1 MNQTNPENPLL
12 ATVAHRLGWFVRNPL
27 KGFSFI
33 VVLGALVWWF
43 TGDNDTTLARPLI
56 ANVDIGDIENA
67 VTAAGNLQPYDYVDV
82 GAQVSGQLEKL
93 AVEVGDKV
101 SAGTLLAE
109 IDATVQLNR
118 VEASRASLRALE
130 AQLSARGASLKL
142 ATANADRQTRLI
154 EEDATSQ
161 ADFDSAISTLA
172 SAQSSLIQ
180 LQSQIAQSNASLASD
195 EATLSYSS
203 ITAPVTGTVISI
215 NMKEGQTLNA
225 SQQTPTILRIA
236 DLSTMTVQAEVSEA
250 DVSKL
255 TTGMEVYFT
264 TLGGGERRWYGKL
277 RQVLPKPA
285 VTNNVVLYTA
295 LFDVDNADGTLLS
308 DMTAQIF
315 FVTSSARNV
324 VRVPVGALDFND
336 ANNLLG
342 LATTDTETPSP
353 TLNNETAMDE
363 RERRIEQ
370 AFSERPE
377 LSNRSP
383 EELAE
388 LRERLTAR
396 GGIGGSGGGMGNGG
410 GRTRGEDDA
419 RSGESRASNDGNRP
433 TTSTVLLVN
442 PDGNI
447 ERRTIT
453 IGVSSRISAEIISGL
468 EPGDQ
473 VVAGIIQASTA
484 PAANAGGLNISGGG
498 LGGGGGRGRGF

>member
-1 MNQTNPENPLL
+1 MNNLL
-12 ATVAHRLGWFVRNPL
+12 ATIVKPLGWLRHSPL
-27 KGFSFI
+27 KALMLA
-33 VVLGALVWWF
+33 VALGTLAWWF
-43 TGDNDTTLARPLI
+43 TGDDNTTLARPLI

-67 VTAAGNLQPYDYVDV
+67 VTAAGNLQPFDYVDV
-82 GAQVSGQLEKL
+82 GAQVSGQLDKL

-101 SAGTLLAE
+101 TAGTLLAE

-195 EATLSYSS
+195 EATLGYSN

-215 NMKEGQTLNA
+215 DKKEGQTLNA
-225 SQQTPTILRIA
+225 SQQTPTILRLA

-264 TLGGGERRWYGKL
+264 TLGGGDRRWFGKL
-277 RQVLPKPA
+277 RQILPKPQ

-295 LFDVDNADGTLLS
+295 LFDVDNNDGALLS

-324 VRVPVGALDFND
+324 VRVPVGALDFRD
-336 ANNLLG
+336 TNNLLG
-342 LATTDTETPSP
+342 LATTDTETTSP
-353 TLNNETAMDE
+353 ALNNETTMDE

-370 AFSERPE
+370 AISERPE

-396 GGIGGSGGGMGNGG
+396 GGSGGGMGNGG

-419 RSGESRASNDGNRP
+419 RSGESRTSNDGNRP

-442 PDGNI
+442 PDGEI
-447 ERRTIT
+447 ERRTVT
-453 IGVSSRISAEIISGL
+453 IGVSSRISAEVISGL

-473 VVAGIIQASTA
+473 VVAGIIQGVAA
-484 PAANAGGLNISGGG
+484 PAANAGGLNLGGGG
-498 LGGGGGRGRGF
+498 LGGGGGGGRRF